1 MRPLPLFS
9 AFALVAAGAAVAVW
23 AGAPAPQIAALA
35 QVEPGQWQIK
45 PFLGDGPARSLCISN
60 AASFIQIEHG
70 EASCSR
76 FVVEDRPGVA
86 TVSYSCPGA
95 GSGRTT
101 IRVETTRLLDIQT
114 QGIVNNAPFE
124 VRYEARRTGPCG
136 AAAR

>member
-1 MRPLPLFS
+1 MRPLLLLS
-9 AFALVAAGAAVAVW
+9 AFTLVSLGAAAAVW
-23 AGAPAPQIAALA
+23 SAAPAPQVAALA
-35 QVEPGQWQIK
+35 QVEPGQWQVK
-45 PFLGDGPARSLCISN
+45 PFLGEGPARSLCISN

-101 IRVETTRLLDIQT
+101 IRVETTRLLDIQS

>member
-101 IRVETTRLLDIQT
+101 IRVETTRLLDIQS

-124 VRYEARRTGPCG
+124 VRYEARRTGPCA

>member
-9 AFALVAAGAAVAVW
+9 AFALVAAGAAVGVW

-101 IRVETTRLLDIQT
+101 IRVETTRLLDIQS

-136 AAAR
+136 AVAR

>member
-101 IRVETTRLLDIQT
+101 IRRETARLAQIDT
-114 QGIVNNAPFE
+114 QGFAGDAPFNAS
-124 VRYEARRTGPCG
+124 YEARRIGTC
-136 AAAR
+136 R